1 MLRRLLQLLQACASR
16 AAPSTSLGALCL
28 RKTAA
33 GGGPLLSEAFILQ
46 SSDLVYEILDE
57 AIDRGVPQTSDPK
70 VLLLFAEAAANLRST
85 GGASAAAANSSEGG
99 VKLAAQATGV
109 AAWRRQGIRYRRNQL
124 SIEVIEK
131 LHILIAQNGT
141 VLRQEAE
148 GKVLLRS
155 FLSGMPECKL
165 ITNEVLPQSDRQHLA
180 DDTQIQAITN
190 APLKGAAAQAAK
202 THTATGPPS
211 PAAAPAAA
219 SSSAASTSAP
229 AAAPAAAPG
238 APGSSVVAQRVI
250 TEGAEG
256 PLPVGAKERV
266 KLSGCRY
273 HPCVRVA
280 QHTAERMIL
289 FTPPD
294 GECELMSYRQVANN
308 IPFLLSAAASAAAA
322 SAGASAA
329 ADLLCKDD
337 VAVPIKVC
345 PFFYEKKKGQ
355 FEYLVFLKALYS
367 GNLTARDIEVVVPT
381 PPEVSV
387 VCVLQSSWG
396 KSKYD
401 SSQLAVVWKLARF
414 PGGCEYVLRFLLEV
428 SKPPSP
434 VRGPLRLSFSL
445 PGLTASGL
453 CIRQLRVV
461 EKSNYSVS
469 KSIRYLTESG
479 QFPGGCEYVLRFLL
493 EVSKPPSPVR
503 GPLRLSFS
511 LPGLTASGLCI
522 RQLRV
527 VEKSNYSVS
536 KSIRYLTESGQYE
549 HRL

>member
-1 MLRRLLQLLQACASR
+1 MYDAVYLISSRGRVLLSRSYGTREVPASHVAALAQSLFVRLYIQSAPPVVCIGDGRDKTTFIYVSAGAEDTVLDSEYAAASNVGLDATLRCTDAALRHRGVGGLVAAVACRRNPNAALAVVMLRRLLQLLQACASR

-202 THTATGPPS
+202 THTPAGPPS

-329 ADLLCKDD
+329 ADLLLLLLYLYL
-337 VAVPIKVC
+337 
-345 PFFYEKKKGQ
+345 FFCA
-355 FEYLVFLKALYS
+355 ALE
-367 GNLTARDIEVVVPT
+367 L
-381 PPEVSV
+381 
-387 VCVLQSSWG
+387 
-396 KSKYD
+396 
-401 SSQLAVVWKLARF
+401 
-414 PGGCEYVLRFLLEV
+414 
-428 SKPPSP
+428 
-434 VRGPLRLSFSL
+434 
-445 PGLTASGL
+445 
-453 CIRQLRVV
+453 
-461 EKSNYSVS
+461 NYSFCW
-469 KSIRYLTESG
+469 L
-479 QFPGGCEYVLRFLL
+479 CLVLGDR
-493 EVSKPPSPVR
+493 
-503 GPLRLSFS
+503 
-511 LPGLTASGLCI
+511 T
-522 RQLRV
+522 
-527 VEKSNYSVS
+527 
-536 KSIRYLTESGQYE
+536 
-549 HRL
+549 